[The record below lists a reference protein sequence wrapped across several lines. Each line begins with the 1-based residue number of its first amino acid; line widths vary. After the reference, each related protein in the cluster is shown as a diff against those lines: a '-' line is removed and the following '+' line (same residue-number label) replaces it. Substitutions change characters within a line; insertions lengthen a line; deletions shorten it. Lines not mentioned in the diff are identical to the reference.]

1 MTLKCRYFILKLTVV
16 FFLFPFSYFKY
27 YALDFIGKII
37 PLPKKN
43 LNQIYDT
50 RNMIITNKRY
60 THIGIRIQ
68 LLWFYMLCMAVIFLC
83 VVIVCLVHCQ
93 KSRRLLLLYE
103 KEPVPPK
110 LKVQFDK
117 LKREWNISANVELVC
132 SRECREPMTIG
143 ILRPKILFPCTWKES
158 LEDSSCEF
166 MLQHELIHVCQQ
178 DLIVE
183 LLGVLVIALHWYN
196 PLSYFLYREL
206 LAIRELCCDEKIVG
220 DGSEE
225 LRREYSRLLI
235 DAATHQLEK
244 EERLAVR
251 FLGRNEKVL
260 ERRILEMKE
269 KRRSKGYLTVLVSA
283 TVFLA
288 GSMTAFAYERPQIAK
303 SLEDTSE
310 IEGEYFL
317 IEGVP
322 EIEPVLYDSFWVNAD
337 GSVEEIMDDELEERA
352 VCSHTFK
359 EGTYGKHNKDS
370 SGGCTVTYWKA
381 KKCIKCGYM
390 DYESILNKVSYQ
402 KCPH

>member
-1 MTLKCRYFILKLTVV
+1 
-16 FFLFPFSYFKY
+16 
-27 YALDFIGKII
+27 
-37 PLPKKN
+37 
-43 LNQIYDT
+43 
-50 RNMIITNKRY
+50 
-60 THIGIRIQ
+60 
-68 LLWFYMLCMAVIFLC
+68 
-83 VVIVCLVHCQ
+83 
-93 KSRRLLLLYE
+93 
-103 KEPVPPK
+103 
-110 LKVQFDK
+110 
-117 LKREWNISANVELVC
+117 
-132 SRECREPMTIG
+132 
-143 ILRPKILFPCTWKES
+143 
-158 LEDSSCEF
+158 
-166 MLQHELIHVCQQ
+166 
-178 DLIVE
+178 
-183 LLGVLVIALHWYN
+183 
-196 PLSYFLYREL
+196 
-206 LAIRELCCDEKIVG
+206 
-220 DGSEE
+220 
-225 LRREYSRLLI
+225 
-235 DAATHQLEK
+235 
-244 EERLAVR
+244 
-251 FLGRNEKVL
+251 
-260 ERRILEMKE
+260 MKE

-310 IEGEYFL
+310 IEGEYFF